1 MEDKL
6 IATLQI
12 LETIVEKGRF
22 ESESQKSD
30 ILNDI
35 NEVKGDI
42 ERSISDLD
50 IRNQVNCQRLIPSLR
65 KT

>member
-30 ILNDI
+30 ILDDI